1 MSHSFESLTSA
12 GVRTVQNMDKED
24 LLALKLCV
32 LSTGVLGGLAIKGSL
47 ARRLA
52 ATACTFLTAGLA
64 IPIATQYMDELGA
77 RPIVVEQMA
86 DERLPRE

>member
-1 MSHSFESLTSA
+1 MSHSFESLTDA
-12 GVRTVQNMDKED
+12 GQRTVQSMDKED

-32 LSTGVLGGLAIKGSL
+32 LSTGVLGGLALKGTL

-64 IPIATQYMDELGA
+64 LPIAALYMDELGST
-77 RPIVVEQMA
+77 PVTVEPMA